1 MQILVYILCGI
12 VAVFGIAAFLFVCEQ
27 QRQWRKAE
35 KQIKAEEKK
44 ANEII
49 TDAENKKAD
58 ARTGDHER
66 DINYMA
72 DVLHD
77 YANKK

>member
-1 MQILVYILCGI
+1 MQILGYILCGI
-12 VAVFGIAAFLFVCEQ
+12 VAVFGIAAFAFACEQ
-27 QRQWRKAE
+27 SAEFHRKE
-35 KQIKAEEKK
+35 KEIKAEEKK
-44 ANEII
+44 VNEII

-66 DINYMA
+66 DLNFMA

>member
-1 MQILVYILCGI
+1 MSIVGYIVCVIIGL
-12 VAVFGIAAFLFVCEQ
+12 FGLGAFLFACEQ
-27 QRQWRKAE
+27 NREWRKAE

-66 DINYMA
+66 DINFMA

>member
-1 MQILVYILCGI
+1 MQVLGISFCII
-12 VAVFGIAAFLFVCEQ
+12 VAIFGLAAFIFACEQ
-27 QRQWRKAE
+27 SRQWRKTE
-35 KQIKAEEKK
+35 KKIEAEESKV
-44 ANEII
+44 NEII

-66 DINYMA
+66 DLNFMA

>member
-1 MQILVYILCGI
+1 MQILVYIICGAV
-12 VAVFGIAAFLFVCEQ
+12 VAFAITAFVVACEQ
-27 QRQWRKAE
+27 SRQWRKTE
-35 KQIKAEEKK
+35 KKIEAEESK

-66 DINYMA
+66 DLNFMA

>member
-1 MQILVYILCGI
+1 MQILGYIMCGI
-12 VAVFGIAAFLFVCEQ
+12 VAVFGIAAFAFACEQ
-27 QRQWRKAE
+27 SRQWRKTE
-35 KQIKAEEKK
+35 KKIEAEESK

-66 DINYMA
+66 DINFMA

>member
-1 MQILVYILCGI
+1 MQILVYIICGAV
-12 VAVFGIAAFLFVCEQ
+12 VAFAITAFVLVCEQ
-27 QRQWRKAE
+27 SAEMRRQE
-35 KQIKAEEKK
+35 KEIKAEEKK

-66 DINYMA
+66 DLNFMA

>member
-1 MQILVYILCGI
+1 MQVLGIAFSII
-12 VAVFGIAAFLFVCEQ
+12 VAIFGIAAFIFACEQ
-27 QRQWRKAE
+27 SKELRKVE
-35 KQIKAEEKK
+35 KEIEAEERKK
-44 ANEII
+44 NEII

-66 DINYMA
+66 DLNFMA

>member
-1 MQILVYILCGI
+1 MQILVYILCAI

-66 DINYMA
+66 DFNFMA